1 MLLPIPLIALCGPFS
16 KSACPLQRGQFL
28 DPSSGGHY
36 ATGRVF
42 EIAFRYDDGLPF
54 GSAGQLRFRSVVIH
68 SDDKFTRSFGKDIER
83 EFCTVRGCSLR
94 IIKLVRHAAQSC
106 GP

>member
-1 MLLPIPLIALCGPFS
+1 
-16 KSACPLQRGQFL
+16 
-28 DPSSGGHY
+28 
-36 ATGRVF
+36 
-42 EIAFRYDDGLPF
+42 
-54 GSAGQLRFRSVVIH
+54 LRFRSVVIH